1 MENKKKSNIF
11 NKIFFILLIMFLCL
25 YSISVMGY
33 KDKRQENKTLY
44 TEEMIRKFEKDVDNG
59 KEIDINDYLNYEEVD
74 YSNKSSELG
83 EKFSKTVDFVSE
95 KSLEWMSNLFTYLF
109 D

>member
-33 KDKRQENKTLY
+33 KNKRQENKTLY

-83 EKFSKTVDFVSE
+83 EKFSNTVDFVSE

>member
-1 MENKKKSNIF
+1 
-11 NKIFFILLIMFLCL
+11 
-25 YSISVMGY
+25 MGY

-83 EKFSKTVDFVSE
+83 EKFSNTVDFVSE

>member
-11 NKIFFILLIMFLCL
+11 NKLFLILIIMFLCL

-33 KDKRQENKTLY
+33 KDKRQETKTLY
-44 TEEMIRKFEKDVDNG
+44 TEEMIRKFESDVEKG
-59 KEIDINDYLNYEEVD
+59 KEIDINDYFTYEEVD
-74 YSNKSSELG
+74 YSNKSSDLG
-83 EKFSKTVDFVSE
+83 EKISKSVDYVSS
-95 KSLEWMSNLFTYLF
+95 KSLEFMSNLFTYLF

>member
-83 EKFSKTVDFVSE
+83 EKFSNTVDFVSE

>member
-44 TEEMIRKFEKDVDNG
+44 TEEMIRKFEKDVYNG
-59 KEIDINDYLNYEEVD
+59 KEIDINDYLDYEEVD

>member
-1 MENKKKSNIF
+1 MEKNKKPKIF
-11 NKIFFILLIMFLCL
+11 NRIFIVLLIVFLCL

-33 KDKRQENKTLY
+33 KDRRLENKTLY
-44 TEEMIRKFEKDVDNG
+44 TEEMIKQFESDVKSG
-59 KEIDINDYLNYEEVD
+59 KEIDINDYFTYEEVD

-83 EKFSKTVDFVSE
+83 EKFSKGVDFVSE

>member
-1 MENKKKSNIF
+1 MENKKKPNIF
-11 NKIFFILLIMFLCL
+11 NRIFFVLIIMFLCL

-33 KDKRQENKTLY
+33 KDKRLENKTLY
-44 TEEMIRKFEKDVDNG
+44 TEEMIKQFESDVKNG
-59 KEIDINDYLNYEEVD
+59 KEIDINDYLTYEEVD

-83 EKFSKTVDFVSE
+83 EKFSEGIDFVSE
-95 KSLEWMSNLFTYLF
+95 KSLEWMTSLFTYLF